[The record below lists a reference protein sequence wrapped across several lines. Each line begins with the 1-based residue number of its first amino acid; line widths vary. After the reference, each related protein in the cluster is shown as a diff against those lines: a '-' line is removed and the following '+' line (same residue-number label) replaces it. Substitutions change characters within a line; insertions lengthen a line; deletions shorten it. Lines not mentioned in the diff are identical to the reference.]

1 MGGQASG
8 GSGSIEGVEMAWRG
22 RWFAPLFPPSAI
34 QNRHVGVG
42 GPQHEL
48 NVLEGAGCICA
59 SLGP

>member
-1 MGGQASG
+1 VA
-8 GSGSIEGVEMAWRG
+8 A
-22 RWFAPLFPPSAI
+22 APLKVSRWHGEADGLHHFFPPSAI